1 MHAQGTRQLAAA
13 GQARAGPQHAPLN
26 VARDLP
32 SNLQKKRAF
41 FRDFLRFWRVSGAN
55 HLVCPVYHIWTFLT
69 DQQPCMLSVM
79 RRPEFAMTH
88 AQALGFLKE
97 AEVLHLAFTRPDGA
111 PVLRSLNAAVTD
123 DWLFFHGA
131 PAGEKSQSVGR
142 AVVVQAEEILATI
155 PSYFTDPEKACPATT
170 FFRSVQAHGTLERIT
185 DPHLKAKALQ
195 LIMQRYQPE
204 GGHVPIDFDNPL
216 YQNAVRGVL
225 VLGVRTTNLTGKAK
239 LGQNK
244 QPSEVQSIMDQLWR
258 RGAATDPRT
267 IALMFGHHPETSRPE
282 RFRGPDGTWLWPC
295 LAPGDV
301 EDAVDLLENQYW
313 TEGVSRDVLAKAQLG
328 ASAWLGARDAQGRL
342 VATARANSDG
352 ARHAYVADVAIAPEH
367 RGRGLGQAVVQ
378 LLLDHP
384 AVRGAGL
391 VRLGTR
397 DAQPFYERFG
407 FEPEQEVQFPFP
419 VARLLLRRS
428 GVKIGGAARAH
439 GTPQPALGGT

>member
-1 MHAQGTRQLAAA
+1 
-13 GQARAGPQHAPLN
+13 
-26 VARDLP
+26 
-32 SNLQKKRAF
+32 
-41 FRDFLRFWRVSGAN
+41 
-55 HLVCPVYHIWTFLT
+55 
-69 DQQPCMLSVM
+69 M

-131 PAGEKSQSVGR
+131 PAGEKAQSIGR
-142 AVVVQAEEILATI
+142 AVVVQAEQVLATI

-185 DPHLKAKALQ
+185 DPHLKAHALQ

-225 VLGVRTTNLTGKAK
+225 VLGVRTAELTGKAK

-244 QPSEVQSIMDQLWR
+244 QPPEVQSIMDQLWQ
-258 RGAATDPRT
+258 RGAPGDPRT
-267 IALMFGHHPETSRPE
+267 IALMFQHHPETSRPQ
-282 RFRGPDGTWLWPC
+282 RFQGPAGTWLWPT
-295 LAPGDV
+295 LAPADV
-301 EDAVDLLENQYW
+301 QDAVDLLENQYW
-313 TEGVSRDVLAKAQLG
+313 TEGVSREVLAKAQLG
-328 ASAWLGARDAQGRL
+328 ASVWLGARDAQGRL

-352 ARHAYVADVAIAPEH
+352 ARHAYVADVAIAPEY
-367 RGRGLGQAVVQ
+367 RGRGLGQAVVK
-378 LLLDHP
+378 LLLQHP
-384 AVRGAGL
+384 GVRHADY

-407 FEPEQEVQFPFP
+407 FEPEEQVQLAFP
-419 VARLLLRRS
+419 VSRLLLRRG
-428 GVKIGGAARAH
+428 GVKVSSARAH
-439 GTPQPALGGT
+439 GAPQPALGDT